1 MSTTNTTLYHILFW
15 IKFQL
20 KWYLLMSGTSLVF
33 SSLLFLSSTVPS
45 TTLPHQQKVGKLGI
59 QEKDFRW
66 TSKRS
71 RTVVCGRGRVEKSQ
85 ICKIHPLAAFCH
97 FGASWKVIFA
107 RFVTFE
113 RREIEVSSFWQKWS
127 TLCALQHCFWW
138 EDLKTNILG
147 SKAAFMKI

>member
-33 SSLLFLSSTVPS
+33 SSLLFLLSTVPS

-59 QEKDFRW
+59 QEKDFQW
-66 TSKRS
+66 TPKRS
-71 RTVVCGRGRVEKSQ
+71 RIVVCGRGRVEKSQ

-97 FGASWKVIFA
+97 FGASWKVNFV

-113 RREIEVSSFWQKWS
+113 LRAIEVSSFWQKWS
-127 TLCALQHCFWW
+127 ILCALQDCFWW

-147 SKAAFMKI
+147 SKAAFIKI

>member
-33 SSLLFLSSTVPS
+33 SSLLFLPSTEPS

-59 QEKDFRW
+59 QEKDFQW

-71 RTVVCGRGRVEKSQ
+71 RIVVCGRGRVEKSQ

-97 FGASWKVIFA
+97 FGASWKVIIA

-113 RREIEVSSFWQKWS
+113 RREIEVWSFWQKWP
-127 TLCALQHCFWW
+127 TLCALQNCLWW
-138 EDLKTNILG
+138 EDLKRNILG
-147 SKAAFMKI
+147 SKASFMKI

>member
-33 SSLLFLSSTVPS
+33 SSLLFLPSTVPL